1 MVSVKLLAF
10 VARMTLLTGIYSELV
25 SLPAARLSRHPR
37 LMARATASDLDNVKA
52 GVLVK
57 DGTQTSCALGLLDNK
72 ASLISADCLDFSNGS
87 VDKSVTYEAYI
98 NAGWD
103 GVSSKYTVANIT
115 VHPNYDER
123 TKANNIALIQF
134 NTNSNISWYNYN
146 AVIRHDWSN
155 LVYVQ
160 YSLSDIVS
168 MKWNTPTLYS
178 EDNVDDT
185 QCGSFSPVYNESSAD
200 YVCSKDTITTVPSG
214 VDAPCRIVYGMVYGE
229 IDGSMYPAGF
239 LSHVAVKGGNSLCSF
254 TDQRA
259 YYTLI
264 SDYLMFATTALNREV
279 YYYSKD
285 NVTEPQQNPYYAMEV
300 PSSAAPSGVT
310 NIGGNIYAKQA
321 AETPAAE
328 TPVETPVGES
338 HEDSGL
344 SSKTKIIIGVCS
356 ALGGLILLAAVLLLV
371 RWWRKHGKIRQQ
383 RDPYK
388 ETTAQE
394 ILAGD
399 LGGASVPNLRPSR
412 VAATTTD
419 PLIAAYERPPP
430 AYRAD
435 ENPDSGVD
443 PQSPLSPHPLLGADA
458 SSDEKR

>member
-1 MVSVKLLAF
+1 MLG
-10 VARMTLLTGIYSELV
+10 GIYSQLV
-25 SLPAARLSRHPR
+25 SLSATGPSRHPR
-37 LMARATASDLDNVKA
+37 LTARATASDLDNVKA

-57 DGTQTSCALGLLDNK
+57 DGSQTSCALGLLDNK

-87 VDKSVTYEAYI
+87 VNKSVTYEAYI
-98 NAGWD
+98 NAGFD
-103 GVSSKYTVANIT
+103 GVSSKYTVVNIT

-146 AVIRHDWSN
+146 AVIRSDWSS

-160 YSLSDIVS
+160 FSLSDIVT

-178 EDNVDDT
+178 QDNVDDS
-185 QCGSFSPVYNESSAD
+185 QCSSFSPVYSDSSAD
-200 YVCSKDTITTVPSG
+200 YVCSKDTVTTVPTG
-214 VDAPCRIVYGMVYGE
+214 VDAPCRIVYGMVYGV
-229 IDGSMYPAGF
+229 IDGIMYPAGF
-239 LSHVAVKGGNSLCSF
+239 LSHVAVKNGNSLCNY

-259 YYTLI
+259 YYTLL

-285 NVTEPQQNPYYAMEV
+285 NVTEPQKNPYYAMAV

-310 NIGGNIYAKQA
+310 NIGGNIYAKLV
-321 AETPAAE
+321 AETPTKE
-328 TPVETPVGES
+328 THG
-338 HEDSGL
+338 DSGL
-344 SSKTKIIIGVCS
+344 ASKTKIIIGVCS
-356 ALGGLILLAAVLLLV
+356 AVGSVILLVAVFLLV

-388 ETTAQE
+388 ETAAQE
-394 ILAGD
+394 ILADD

-412 VAATTTD
+412 IAAATTD

-435 ENPDSGVD
+435 ENPDSRAD

-458 SSDEKR
+458 SNDEKR